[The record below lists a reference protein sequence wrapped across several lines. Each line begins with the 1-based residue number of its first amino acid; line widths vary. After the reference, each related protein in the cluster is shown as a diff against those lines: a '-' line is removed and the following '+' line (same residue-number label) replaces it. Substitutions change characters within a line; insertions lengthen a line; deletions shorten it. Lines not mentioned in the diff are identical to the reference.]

1 MLTKCNGT
9 FKYDLPKFSIKY
21 ATSRRQQMSVLMSE
35 WAGFFFIQT
44 ADSFRNESIG
54 CPYEWATESIDSLDS
69 FKHVDSFSNQ
79 TECSETQQFCCDIDR
94 NYFRR
99 KPHLAQHKYMIS
111 RRLHWMPFKLE
122 SFSREMTCILTT
134 VISTVS
140 VRVDVMSLPA
150 LIILIQFVCSS
161 EKPIVCL
168 EQKLSFSVLCPIKR
182 GISLSL
188 SLSPMTH

>member
-1 MLTKCNGT
+1 
-9 FKYDLPKFSIKY
+9 
-21 ATSRRQQMSVLMSE
+21 MSH
-35 WAGFFFIQT
+35 
-44 ADSFRNESIG
+44 
-54 CPYEWATESIDSLDS
+54 DSLDS

-122 SFSREMTCILTT
+122 SFSREMTCILVT

-150 LIILIQFVCSS
+150 PLAIIGSARNRQDVRLTDRSIGASLVYRQQDYHTNYTLGNYFNPVCVQFPKSQSCVWSKNYLFLFYVRSS
-161 EKPIVCL
+161 
-168 EQKLSFSVLCPIKR
+168 
-182 GISLSL
+182 GASLSL
-188 SLSPMTH
+188 SLSDDSLTTAEKKISIQWNPWICNVSMV